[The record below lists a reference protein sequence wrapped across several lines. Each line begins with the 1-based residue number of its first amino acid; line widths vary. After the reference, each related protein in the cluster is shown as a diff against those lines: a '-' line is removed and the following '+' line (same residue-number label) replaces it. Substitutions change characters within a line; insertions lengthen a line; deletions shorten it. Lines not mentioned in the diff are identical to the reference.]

1 MDNQEQNMIEEYI
14 NQLNEQEKIVLSI
27 AKEHLQSS
35 FDITKSI
42 GFQEWVKTQLNSPSS

>member
-1 MDNQEQNMIEEYI
+1 MDKEEEKINAYI
-14 NQLNEQEKIVLSI
+14 SQLNEQEKLVLEI

-42 GFQEWVKTQLNSPSS
+42 GFQEWVTAQSVPST

>member
-1 MDNQEQNMIEEYI
+1 MDKEEEKISAYI
-14 NQLNEQEKIVLSI
+14 SQLNEQEKLVLEI

-42 GFQEWVKTQLNSPSS
+42 GFQEWVKAQSVSST

>member
-1 MDNQEQNMIEEYI
+1 MDKEEEKKINAYI
-14 NQLNEQEKIVLSI
+14 SQLNEQEKLVLEI

-42 GFQEWVKTQLNSPSS
+42 GFQEWVKAQSVPST